1 MFDYD
6 ITRKHQAYSEFREF
20 TDNRRARLLQ
30 ASGVSATIEAPTAS
44 KEQYLKQKQS
54 AADAR
59 KRASRLSK
67 LQKEMSAL
75 EEELILTE
83 EKMQGEAAT
92 DYKLLAELDSR
103 KNEIEERLMEIYEEL
118 EELQAE

>member
-75 EEELILTE
+75 EDELILTE